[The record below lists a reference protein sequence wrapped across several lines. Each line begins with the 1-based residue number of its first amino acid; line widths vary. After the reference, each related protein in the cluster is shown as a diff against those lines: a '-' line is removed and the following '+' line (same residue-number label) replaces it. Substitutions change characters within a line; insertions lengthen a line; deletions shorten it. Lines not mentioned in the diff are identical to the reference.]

1 MFYIHQSLIWKII
14 EVLLVMA
21 QRTSCFL
28 CLFKDY
34 NEAGISFYDDEVCK
48 GTIEGIGGR
57 ANENEVELISL
68 RLISKEP
75 EREIKRLFNAIRN
88 KLKKDPTIGVG
99 VQSGSS
105 RYPKFFYQKSLTDNK
120 VFKFDLNN
128 DKLPVIKPLQEMLK
142 PNRSLEI
149 LERKRYELLSVIGEN
164 ILLHALQLPYIL
176 NFLTK

>member
-1 MFYIHQSLIWKII
+1 MSYINVIMPLVEFVPYINNMVVKYDCVVYLRKKNTKDVLYTSKLNMENYRSVIGDGIEDKLFFFVSL
-14 EVLLVMA
+14 
-21 QRTSCFL
+21 
-28 CLFKDY
+28 KDY

-75 EREIKRLFNAIRN
+75 EGEIKRLFNAIRN

-128 DKLPVIKPLQEMLK
+128 DKLPVIKPL
-142 PNRSLEI
+142 
-149 LERKRYELLSVIGEN
+149 
-164 ILLHALQLPYIL
+164 
-176 NFLTK
+176 